1 MEQTNNQKP
10 LAGNWNSGLSDQEK
24 PLIIAG
30 PCSAETPEQLMQA
43 AKALALDERVDY
55 FRAGIWKPRT
65 TPDSFQGAGV
75 PGLKWLQDVKAE
87 TGLRVATE
95 VGSEKHVDEA
105 LKAGVDLLWIG
116 ARTVS
121 NPFVI
126 QEIADSLRGVD
137 IPILVK
143 NPLSPDIDLWE
154 GAITRLQRAG
164 VKQLGAIHRGFFW
177 LGKSAMRN
185 QPFWHIPLE
194 LKKRMPQIPIIGDPS
209 HIAGKREYIAQ
220 LSHSAMEHQFSGL
233 MIEVHPDPDKAWSDA
248 AQQLTPDTF
257 FALMDQLFGENTAVT
272 PNDLL
277 NELRAEV
284 DSMDEMLIWAL
295 STRMELAGKIA
306 MVKKDAGLESLQNG
320 RWQEVLD
327 KVKILASQSNM
338 DTAFVEKIYNSIHHQ
353 SLNLQNKLLTS
364 NGAVT
369 KKEHNF
375 VL

>member
-1 MEQTNNQKP
+1 MEQVNPQKSI
-10 LAGNWNSGLSDQEK
+10 AEKWNPGLPDQQK

-30 PCSAETPEQLMQA
+30 PCSAETPEQLMKA

-75 PGLKWLQDVKAE
+75 PGLEWMQQVKQQ
-87 TGLRVATE
+87 TGLKVATE
-95 VGSEKHVDEA
+95 VGSEKHVEEA
-105 LKAGVDLLWIG
+105 LKAGIDLLWIG

-137 IPILVK
+137 IPIMVK
-143 NPLSPDIDLWE
+143 NPLSPDLDLWE
-154 GAITRLQRAG
+154 GALTRLLRSG

-177 LGKSAMRN
+177 LGKSSMRN
-185 QPFWHIPLE
+185 QPLWHIPLE
-194 LKKRMPQIPIIGDPS
+194 LKTRMPQIPVICDPS
-209 HIAGKREYIAQ
+209 HIGGKRNLIAQ
-220 LSHSAMEHQFSGL
+220 LSKSAMEHHFSGL
-233 MIEVHPDPDKAWSDA
+233 MIEVHPDPDQAWSDA

-257 FALMDQLFGENTAVT
+257 IALLDQLFGENISLDA
-272 PNDLL
+272 NDLL
-277 NELRAEV
+277 DELRAEV

-295 STRMELAGKIA
+295 STRMELSGKIA
-306 MVKKDAGLESLQNG
+306 RVKKDAGLESLQKG

-338 DTAFVEKIYNSIHHQ
+338 DADFVEDIYNAIHNQ
-353 SLNLQNKLLTS
+353 SLNLQNNLLKT
-364 NGAVT
+364 NGAVI